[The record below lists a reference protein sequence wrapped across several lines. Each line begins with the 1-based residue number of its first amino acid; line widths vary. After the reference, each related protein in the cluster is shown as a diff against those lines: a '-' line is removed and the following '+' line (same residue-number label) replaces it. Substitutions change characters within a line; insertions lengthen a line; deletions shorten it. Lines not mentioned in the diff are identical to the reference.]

1 MKKKI
6 MLLIIT
12 LCFILTGCDE
22 RTVEKESS
30 KPSTYFIK
38 ISSEFGGDVIY
49 DSRTKV
55 QYWRSNSAYN
65 SGSLTLLVDADG
77 KPLLYKES
85 D

>member
-1 MKKKI
+1 MKRKI

-12 LCFILTGCDE
+12 LCFILTGCGE
-22 RTVEKESS
+22 RTVEKDG
-30 KPSTYFIK
+30 TYFVK
-38 ISSEFGGDVIY
+38 ISSEREGDVIY

-55 QYWRSNSAYN
+55 QYWRSCGCYN
-65 SGSLTLLVDADG
+65 EGSLTMLVDADG

>member
-12 LCFILTGCDE
+12 LCFILTGCGE

-30 KPSTYFIK
+30 NSSKYFVK
-38 ISSEFGGDVIY
+38 ISSEFNGDVIY

-55 QYWRSNSAYN
+55 QYWRSCGCYN
-65 SGSLTLLVDADG
+65 CGSLTMLVDADG
-77 KPLLYKES
+77 KPLLYEE
-85 D
+85 DD